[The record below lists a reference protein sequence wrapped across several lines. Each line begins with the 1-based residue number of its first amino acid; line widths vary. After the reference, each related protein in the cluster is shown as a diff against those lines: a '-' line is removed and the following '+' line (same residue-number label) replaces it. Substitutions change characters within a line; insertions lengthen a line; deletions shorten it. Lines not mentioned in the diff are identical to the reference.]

1 MRKKKIKKLA
11 YLTGC
16 FYLVG
21 ISLFVGIGNPA
32 EVYSLPVA
40 EMESILIDWFSQ
52 SGFTVRSSPADMG
65 KVKLNAVRG
74 KEHLEIHLKPHSAL
88 ATDVQIEAVNK
99 AKSDSTLPE
108 KMAAYI
114 RGYIKASAKKDR
126 QNPSPAPEPVLSQ
139 VNSTVCIQAFVGD
152 KKMQISGFFINSDGL
167 IICTT
172 HDLETFQK
180 IKVILPNGYQLPGEL
195 IKFDSAKDLALIRC
209 PWDSANYV
217 KLHDS
222 RSVPKLGER
231 IYSVGCPVN
240 LIGSIHSGFISGPPR
255 KANQMPFWQAAIETH
270 PGSSGSP
277 VFDSQGKLIGI
288 IKGRYRGTNS
298 IGFLIPLDTILSFVR
313 QRQQTPQ

>member
-1 MRKKKIKKLA
+1 MRKITFRKFVYLA
-11 YLTGC
+11 VCLSWIG
-16 FYLVG
+16 LG
-21 ISLFVGIGNPA
+21 LFADASNSA
-32 EVYSLPVA
+32 ELYSLPVT

-65 KVKLNAVRG
+65 KVKLSAVRG
-74 KEHLEIHLKPHSAL
+74 KERLEIHLKPHSAL

-99 AKSDSTLPE
+99 VKSDPALLE
-108 KMAAYI
+108 RMAAYI

-126 QNPSPAPEPVLSQ
+126 QNTSPAPEPVLSQ

-152 KKMQISGFFINSDGL
+152 KKTQISGFFINSDGL

-313 QRQQTPQ
+313 QRQQTSQ